1 MKYEKGSFVTV
12 PNKKHLKGKPSEMQS
27 IYFWICDHA
36 DENGVCFPSR
46 KTLANES
53 GSNIRTVDKYL
64 TQLVEEGFLAKFFR
78 KKEGTNEQTSNLYQI
93 MVIEEDPVSKTAL
106 PSVKNSTTPSVK
118 NSTLTKPI
126 INRTHLNKKATAF
139 SPYGKKGSMEA
150 IILAQ
155 EQKRMMADEEKGKR
169 AHAIIGA
176 FISYKMDT
184 LKNNIRTKGQLY
196 EFWQRH
202 IKTANKLKVW
212 DDDQL
217 ERAFEKADK
226 EYQKIE
232 WSLEAL
238 LKYLTK

>member
-1 MKYEKGSFVTV
+1 MENSKPNFYAVIPADVRYCEKITPNAKLLYGEITALCSKEGYCWASNQYFSELYGAHKDTV
-12 PNKKHLKGKPSEMQS
+12 SNWVSSLR
-27 IYFWICDHA
+27 
-36 DENGVCFPSR
+36 ENGFIRIEIVDLTSR
-46 KTLANES
+46 KIYVVDRQNCLG
-53 GSNIRTVDKYL
+53 GSAKTPRGDRQKHRHSNTVI
-64 TQLVEEGFLAKFFR
+64 T
-78 KKEGTNEQTSNLYQI
+78 TS
-93 MVIEEDPVSKTAL
+93 K
-106 PSVKNSTTPSVK
+106 
-118 NSTLTKPI
+118 
-126 INRTHLNKKATAF
+126 NKKATAF

-150 IILAQ
+150 VILSE
-155 EQKRMMADEEKGKR
+155 EQKRMMADEQKGKR